1 MLLPC
6 STYHNLLK
14 IQIHCHASPAPAYLS
29 YIISYHSFPLSQAPT
44 ILASSEC
51 SVIGGP
57 SGEMLF
63 LNSVLVLSVTAQRT
77 LPDHSLYARP
87 SHPGPCITNRPSP
100 FCLSF
105 LLCIRNIN
113 LFVCLHPCPLEPKSR
128 RNGGLDS
135 VLCCILHV

>member
-14 IQIHCHASPAPAYLS
+14 IQIHCHASPAPVYLS

-51 SVIGGP
+51 SVIVGP

-63 LNSVLVLSVTAQRT
+63 LCSVSLLRELYLITLSTPDPRTQVPVLRIIPLLSV
-77 LPDHSLYARP
+77 SP
-87 SHPGPCITNRPSP
+87 S
-100 FCLSF
+100 F
-105 LLCIRNIN
+105 
-113 LFVCLHPCPLEPKSR
+113 
-128 RNGGLDS
+128 S
-135 VLCCILHV
+135 V